1 MDVILVV
8 LMTKH
13 TNRQLTRP
21 TLSLT
26 CEGHKSSYNY
36 EYKLDI
42 TRQKNLLK
50 ETTNLREGFRESY
63 CWYKNNKDKVN
74 RKAYLDFINKNFE

>member
-1 MDVILVV
+1 MNVRLIV

-21 TLSLT
+21 TLSLI

-36 EYKLDI
+36 EYKLF
-42 TRQKNLLK
+42 QK
-50 ETTNLREGFRESY
+50 
-63 CWYKNNKDKVN
+63 V
-74 RKAYLDFINKNFE
+74 A

>member
-1 MDVILVV
+1 MDAILVV

-36 EYKLDI
+36 EYKLF
-42 TRQKNLLK
+42 QK
-50 ETTNLREGFRESY
+50 
-63 CWYKNNKDKVN
+63 V
-74 RKAYLDFINKNFE
+74 A